1 MASQDNISGDK
12 EKSRLCPT
20 CRCAISV
27 LATKCRFCG
36 ESVGRPKDET
46 RSLTIEDLGGET
58 VVHYAPSSN
67 VMEALEAFR
76 MEEGT
81 AVTPEPKK
89 KTLFGRKA
97 ASTNSQAP
105 MKSDPG
111 VMDLDERGKAL
122 ASLMVPTRT
131 VAPAAKSSDPTWMKK
146 LAFLGGF
153 VAVVVIL
160 YFGGIQVSAAIRNW
174 GADDTVKPAYHNPA
188 PDMVREGKPAIEVH
202 KAAYEAVQKDDSPDN
217 REILADARKQVS
229 DEIESK
235 LNASSVTLHTL
246 REASNLA
253 ADAWQED
260 RSPEIQQLKA
270 QVDAENSIFG
280 MNLIS
285 VDTSA
290 SPRTAV
296 IQLSD
301 KSRITVKPNDMI
313 SDRLQVQT
321 ITEKYVQLIDTKRKT
336 PTGVVRSVRVD
347 AEGIPK

>member
-1 MASQDNISGDK
+1 M
-12 EKSRLCPT
+12 
-20 CRCAISV
+20 

-36 ESVGRPKDET
+36 ESVGRPKDEA

-81 AVTPEPKK
+81 NVTPEPKK

-97 ASTNSQAP
+97 ASTDSQAP

-131 VAPAAKSSDPTWMKK
+131 AAPPSRSNDPTWMKK

-174 GADDTVKPAYHNPA
+174 GAEENVKSAFHNPA
-188 PDMVREGKPAIEVH
+188 PDMMKEGKPAIEVH
-202 KAAYEAVQKDDSPDN
+202 KAAFAAVQKDDSPDN
-217 REILADARKQVS
+217 REILADARQQVA
-229 DEIESK
+229 DEIDDL
-235 LNASSVTLHTL
+235 LNAPTVALHSL
-246 REASNLA
+246 RAASNLA
-253 ADAWQED
+253 AAAWQED
-260 RSPEIQQLKA
+260 RSPEIQGLKA

-285 VDTSA
+285 VDTTV

-313 SDRLQVQT
+313 QDRLQVQT
-321 ITEKYVQLIDTKRKT
+321 ISDKYVRLIDTKRKT
-336 PTGVVRSVRVD
+336 PTGVPRSVQVD
-347 AEGIPK
+347 TEGIPK